1 MTQEKATSRRD
12 TAHKEVIQDLGW
24 GRLVFGQTF
33 DDPGELGDALRAE
46 ASGRRDIGMYLDA
59 PHVFV
64 ALNPQDFFIDP
75 SFTYRLDLT
84 VPLTYRPED
93 LPGVSVRRVESMA
106 DCAAINEIYLQCRM
120 VPADV
125 DLMWHN
131 SQSEPHMIYLVAVDD
146 ATGAVVGTV
155 TGIDHTQLFEDPENG
170 SSLWCLA
177 VSPTLCRPGAGGL
190 LVRALVE
197 EFIARGRAQ
206 MDLSVLHDNTAA
218 IALYERMGFE
228 RVPELGVK
236 RKNAIN
242 EKLFAPAQP
251 EEDLVQLNPY
261 ARIIADE
268 AILRGIAVKVLDAQA
283 GYLQLTHGGTTVTTR
298 ESLSELTNAVAMSRC
313 DDKRI
318 ARKVVSEAG
327 IVVPQGITAT
337 FGDEDH
343 RFLAKVGSVVVK
355 PARGEQGAGI
365 TVGVTRHDELD
376 RALALASKHCPDVL
390 IEERC
395 EGEDL
400 RVVVINGKVIAAAVR
415 RPPEIIGSGKHTVAQ
430 LIEAQSRRRAS
441 ATQGESK
448 IPMDS
453 VTEDTVADVG
463 WAMDDVL
470 PANEHLVVRR
480 TANLHTGGTIV
491 DVTDDLNPTLA
502 KVAVD
507 AADAI
512 GIPVTGIDLIVPS
525 VQDDK
530 YVFIEANERPGLA
543 NHEPRPTAQAFVDL
557 LFPRTAATPWAWHP
571 DPVEPPQ

>member
-1 MTQEKATSRRD
+1 MTE
-12 TAHKEVIQDLGW
+12 HKEVVQDLGW

-33 DDPGELGDALRAE
+33 DDPGELGTALRAE
-46 ASGRRDIGMYLDA
+46 ASGRRDIGMYLEA

-64 ALNPQDFFIDP
+64 ALHPQEFFIDP
-75 SFTYRLDLT
+75 SFTYRLNLKEPLSYLPPELT
-84 VPLTYRPED
+84 
-93 LPGVSVRRVESMA
+93 GVSMRRVESMA

-131 SQSEPHMIYLVAVDD
+131 SQNEPHMVYLVAVDD
-146 ATGAVVGTV
+146 DSGAVVGTV
-155 TGIDHTQLFEDPENG
+155 TGIDHAELFADPENG

-190 LVRALVE
+190 LVRSLVE
-197 EFIARGRAQ
+197 EFIRRGRSQ
-206 MDLSVLHDNTAA
+206 MDLSVLHDNSAA

-242 EKLFAPAQP
+242 ERLFTPAQA
-251 EEDLVQLNPY
+251 EEELAELNPY

-268 AILRGIAVKVLDAQA
+268 AVLRGIAVQVLDAQG
-283 GYLQLTHGGTTVTTR
+283 GYLQLTHGGTTVVTR

-318 ARKVVSEAG
+318 ARKVVAEAG

-337 FGDEDH
+337 FGEEDH
-343 RFLAKVGSVVVK
+343 RFLAEVGSVVVK

-365 TVGVTRHDELD
+365 TVGVTRHDDLD
-376 RALALASKHCPDVL
+376 RALQLASRHCPVVL
-390 IEERC
+390 LEERC
-395 EGEDL
+395 DGEDL

-415 RPPEIIGSGKHTVAQ
+415 RPPEVVGSGTHTVRE
-430 LIEAQSRRRAS
+430 LVENQSRRRAA
-441 ATQGESK
+441 ATGGESV
-448 IPMDS
+448 IPLDA
-453 VTEDTVADVG
+453 VTEDTVRDGG
-463 WAMDDVL
+463 WGMGDTL

-480 TANLHTGGTIV
+480 TANLHTGGTIL

-525 VQDDK
+525 VK
-530 YVFIEANERPGLA
+530 REEYVFIEANERPGLA

-557 LFPRTAATPWAWHP
+557 LFPRTAATPWAWQP
-571 DPVEPPQ
+571 EPVEPQ

>member
-1 MTQEKATSRRD
+1 MTLEKATPD
-12 TAHKEVIQDLGW
+12 GHAPPKEVIQDLGW

-33 DDPGELGDALRAE
+33 DDPGELGTALRAE
-46 ASGRRDIGMYLDA
+46 ASGRRDIGMYLEA

-64 ALNPQDFFIDP
+64 ALNPQEFFIDP

-84 VPLTYRPED
+84 TPLAYRPQD
-93 LPGVSVRRVESMA
+93 LPGVTVRPVQSMA

-131 SQSEPHMIYLVAVDD
+131 SQSEEHMIYLVAVDD
-146 ATGAVVGTV
+146 QSGSVVGTV
-155 TGIDHTQLFEDPENG
+155 TGIDHAQLFDDPENG

-190 LVRALVE
+190 LVRSLVE

-206 MDLSVLHDNTAA
+206 MDLSVLHDNEGA
-218 IALYERMGFE
+218 IALYERMGFQ

-251 EEDLVQLNPY
+251 EEELDQLNPY

-268 AILRGIAVKVLDAQA
+268 AILRGIAVQVLDAQG

-318 ARKVVSEAG
+318 ARKVVGEAG
-327 IVVPQGITAT
+327 IVVPQGVTAT
-337 FGDEDH
+337 FGEEDH

-376 RALALASKHCPDVL
+376 RALQLASKHCPDVL

-395 EGEDL
+395 AGEDL
-400 RVVVINGKVIAAAVR
+400 RIVVINGKVIAAAVR
-415 RPPEIIGSGKHTVAQ
+415 RPPEIIGTGKHTVRS
-430 LIEAQSRRRAS
+430 LIEAQSRRRAA
-441 ATQGESK
+441 ATQGESR
-448 IPMDS
+448 IPLDS
-453 VTEDTVADVG
+453 VTEDTVREAG
-463 WAMDDVL
+463 WEMDDVL
-470 PANEHLVVRR
+470 PANERLVVRR
-480 TANLHTGGTIV
+480 TANLHTGGTIL
-491 DVTDDLNPTLA
+491 DVTDDLNPLLA

-512 GIPVTGIDLIVPS
+512 GIPVTGIDLMVPS
-525 VQDDK
+525 VDGEE

-557 LFPRTAATPWAWHP
+557 LFPRTAATPWAWQP
-571 DPVEPPQ
+571 DPVDQG

>member
-1 MTQEKATSRRD
+1 MTPEKSSES
-12 TAHKEVIQDLGW
+12 KEVIQDLGW

-33 DDPGELGDALRAE
+33 DDPGELGTALRAE
-46 ASGRRDIGMYLDA
+46 ASGRRDIGMYLEA

-84 VPLTYRPED
+84 EPLAYRPPE
-93 LPGVSVRRVESMA
+93 LPGVSVRPVQSIA

-120 VPADV
+120 VPADI

-131 SQSEPHMIYLVAVDD
+131 SQAEPHMIYLVAVEDD
-146 ATGAVVGTV
+146 TGTVVGTV
-155 TGIDHTQLFEDPENG
+155 TGIDHLQLFDDPENG

-190 LVRALVE
+190 LVRSLVE
-197 EFIARGRAQ
+197 EFIRRGRAQ
-206 MDLSVLHDNTAA
+206 MDLSVLHDNAAA
-218 IALYERMGFE
+218 IALYERMGFD

-242 EKLFAPAQP
+242 ERLFAPAQA
-251 EEDLVQLNPY
+251 EEEFAQLNPY

-268 AILRGIAVKVLDAQA
+268 AVLRGIAVRILDAQA
-283 GYLQLTHGGTTVTTR
+283 GYMQLTHGGTTVTTR

-318 ARKVVSEAG
+318 ARKVVAEAG
-327 IVVPQGITAT
+327 VRVPRGITAT
-337 FGDEDH
+337 FGEEDK
-343 RFLAKVGSVVVK
+343 RFLATVGSVVVK

-376 RALALASKHCPDVL
+376 RALQLASKHCPEVL

-400 RVVVINGKVIAAAVR
+400 RIVVINGKVIAAALR
-415 RPPEIIGSGKHTVAQ
+415 RPAEIIGTGKHTIAQ
-430 LIEAQSRRRAS
+430 LIEAQSRRRS
-441 ATQGESK
+441 GATHGESK

-453 VTEDTVADVG
+453 VTEDTVRDAG
-463 WAMDDVL
+463 WDMDEVL

-525 VQDDK
+525 VK
-530 YVFIEANERPGLA
+530 GEEYVFIEANERPGLA

>member
-1 MTQEKATSRRD
+1 MTLQKAGSD
-12 TAHKEVIQDLGW
+12 HGDAPKEVIQDLGW

-33 DDPGELGDALRAE
+33 DDPGELGTALRAE
-46 ASGRRDIGMYLDA
+46 ASGRRDIGMYLEA

-64 ALNPQDFFIDP
+64 ALNPQEFFIDP

-84 VPLTYRPED
+84 EPLAYRPAD
-93 LPGVSVRRVESMA
+93 LPGVSVRPVESMA

-131 SQSEPHMIYLVAVDD
+131 SQSEEHMIYLVAVDD
-146 ATGAVVGTV
+146 STGAVVGTV
-155 TGIDHTQLFEDPENG
+155 TGIDHAQLFDDPENG

-190 LVRALVE
+190 LVRSLVE
-197 EFIARGRAQ
+197 EFIRRGRAQ
-206 MDLSVLHDNTAA
+206 MDLSVLHDNEGA

-242 EKLFAPAQP
+242 EKLFAPAQA
-251 EEDLVQLNPY
+251 EEELAQLNPY

-268 AILRGIAVKVLDAQA
+268 AILRGIAVQVLDAQG
-283 GYLQLTHGGTTVTTR
+283 GYLKLTHGGTSVITR

-318 ARKVVSEAG
+318 ARKVVGEAG
-327 IVVPQGITAT
+327 IVVPEGVNAT
-337 FGDEDH
+337 FGEEDH

-355 PARGEQGAGI
+355 PARGEQGNGI

-376 RALALASKHCPDVL
+376 RALEVASKNCPDVL
-390 IEERC
+390 IEERSV
-395 EGEDL
+395 GEDL
-400 RVVVINGKVIAAAVR
+400 RIVVINGKVIAAAMR
-415 RPPEIIGSGKHTVAQ
+415 RPPEIIGTGKHTIGD
-430 LIEAQSRRRAS
+430 LIEAQSRRRAA
-441 ATQGESK
+441 ATHGESQ
-448 IPMDS
+448 IPLDS
-453 VTEDTVADVG
+453 VTEDTVREAG
-463 WAMDDVL
+463 WEMGDVL
-470 PANEHLVVRR
+470 PANERLVVRH

-491 DVTDDLNPTLA
+491 DVTDDLNPVLA

-512 GIPVTGIDLIVPS
+512 GIPVTGIDLMVPS
-525 VQDDK
+525 VEGEE

-557 LFPRTAATPWAWHP
+557 LFPRTAATPWAWQP
-571 DPVEPPQ
+571 DPVDQG

>member
-1 MTQEKATSRRD
+1 
-12 TAHKEVIQDLGW
+12 
-24 GRLVFGQTF
+24 
-33 DDPGELGDALRAE
+33 
-46 ASGRRDIGMYLDA
+46 
-59 PHVFV
+59 
-64 ALNPQDFFIDP
+64 
-75 SFTYRLDLT
+75 
-84 VPLTYRPED
+84 
-93 LPGVSVRRVESMA
+93 
-106 DCAAINEIYLQCRM
+106 
-120 VPADV
+120 
-125 DLMWHN
+125 
-131 SQSEPHMIYLVAVDD
+131 
-146 ATGAVVGTV
+146 
-155 TGIDHTQLFEDPENG
+155 
-170 SSLWCLA
+170 
-177 VSPTLCRPGAGGL
+177 PGAGGL
-190 LVRALVE
+190 LVRSLVE
-197 EFIARGRAQ
+197 EFIRRGRAQ

-218 IALYERMGFE
+218 IALYERMGFV

-242 EKLFAPAQP
+242 ERLFTPVQA
-251 EEDLVQLNPY
+251 EEELAQLNPY

-268 AILRGIAVKVLDAQA
+268 AVLRGIAVQVLDAQA
-283 GYLQLTHGGTTVTTR
+283 GYLQLTHGGTSVTTR

-318 ARKVVSEAG
+318 ARKVVADAG
-327 IVVPQGITAT
+327 VAVPEGVTAT

-376 RALALASKHCPDVL
+376 RALELASRHSPVVL
-390 IEERC
+390 IEELC
-395 EGEDL
+395 PGEDL
-400 RVVVINGKVIAAAVR
+400 RIVVINGKVIAAALR
-415 RPPEIIGSGKHTVAQ
+415 RPAEIIGSGKHTVRD
-430 LIEAQSRRRAS
+430 LIEAQSRRRS
-441 ATQGESK
+441 VATGGEST
-448 IPMDS
+448 IPLDS
-453 VTEDTVADVG
+453 VTEDTVRDAG

-491 DVTDDLNPTLA
+491 DVTDDLHPTLA

-512 GIPVTGIDLIVPS
+512 GIPVTGIDLMVPS
-525 VQDDK
+525 VREDA

-543 NHEPRPTAQAFVDL
+543 NHEPRPTAQAFVDF

>member
-1 MTQEKATSRRD
+1 MTLEKATPEGD
-12 TAHKEVIQDLGW
+12 APPKEVIQDLGW

-33 DDPGELGDALRAE
+33 DDPGELGTALRAE
-46 ASGRRDIGMYLDA
+46 ASGRRDIGMYLEA

-64 ALNPQDFFIDP
+64 ALNPQEFFIDP

-84 VPLTYRPED
+84 TPLAYRPED
-93 LPGVSVRRVESMA
+93 LPGVTVRPVRSMA

-131 SQSEPHMIYLVAVDD
+131 SQSEEHMIYLVAVDD
-146 ATGAVVGTV
+146 QSGSVVGTV
-155 TGIDHTQLFEDPENG
+155 TGIDHAQLFDDPENG

-190 LVRALVE
+190 LVRSLVE
-197 EFIARGRAQ
+197 EFIARGRSQ
-206 MDLSVLHDNTAA
+206 MDLSVLHDNEGA
-218 IALYERMGFE
+218 IALYERMGFQ

-251 EEDLVQLNPY
+251 EEELDQLNPY

-268 AILRGIAVKVLDAQA
+268 AILRGIAVQVLDAQG

-318 ARKVVSEAG
+318 ARKVVGEAG
-327 IVVPQGITAT
+327 IVVPQGVTAT
-337 FGDEDH
+337 FGEEDH

-376 RALALASKHCPDVL
+376 RALQLASKHCPDVL

-395 EGEDL
+395 AGEDL
-400 RVVVINGKVIAAAVR
+400 RIVVINGKVIAAAVR
-415 RPPEIIGSGKHTVAQ
+415 RPPEIIGTGKHTVRS
-430 LIEAQSRRRAS
+430 LIEAQSRRRAA
-441 ATQGESK
+441 ATQGESR
-448 IPMDS
+448 IPLDS
-453 VTEDTVADVG
+453 VTEDTVREAG
-463 WAMDDVL
+463 WEMDDVL
-470 PANEHLVVRR
+470 PANERVVVRR

-491 DVTDDLNPTLA
+491 DVTDDLNPLLA

-512 GIPVTGIDLIVPS
+512 GIPVTGIDLMVPS
-525 VQDDK
+525 VDGEE

-557 LFPRTAATPWAWHP
+557 LFPRTAATPWAWQP
-571 DPVEPPQ
+571 DPVDQG

>member
-1 MTQEKATSRRD
+1 
-12 TAHKEVIQDLGW
+12 
-24 GRLVFGQTF
+24 
-33 DDPGELGDALRAE
+33 
-46 ASGRRDIGMYLDA
+46 MYLEEA
-59 PHVFV
+59 HVFV
-64 ALNPQDFFIDP
+64 ALNPQEFFIDP
-75 SFTYRLDLT
+75 SFTYRLDLSE
-84 VPLTYRPED
+84 PLAYRPED
-93 LPGVSVRRVESMA
+93 LPGVTVRRVQTIA

-131 SQSEPHMIYLVAVDD
+131 SQAEPHMIYLVAVDD
-146 ATGAVVGTV
+146 VTGAVVGTV
-155 TGIDHTQLFEDPENG
+155 TGIDHAQLFADPDNG

-197 EFIARGRAQ
+197 EFIERGRSQ

-218 IALYERMGFE
+218 IALYDRMGFV
-228 RVPELGVK
+228 RVPVLGVK

-242 EKLFAPAQP
+242 ERVFTPVQA
-251 EEDLVQLNPY
+251 EEELAQLNPY

-268 AILRGIAVKVLDAQA
+268 AIRRGIAVQVLDSQA
-283 GYLQLTHGGTTVTTR
+283 GYMQLTHGGTTVVTR

-318 ARKVVSEAG
+318 ARKVVAESG
-327 IVVPQGITAT
+327 IVVPQGTTAT

-343 RFLAKVGSVVVK
+343 RFLARVGSVVVK

-376 RALALASKHCPDVL
+376 RALQLANRHCPDVL
-390 IEERC
+390 IEERW

-400 RVVVINGKVIAAAVR
+400 RIVVINGKVIAAAVR
-415 RPPEIIGSGKHTVAQ
+415 RPPEVIGTGKHTVRE
-430 LIEAQSRRRAS
+430 LVETQSRRRAA

-448 IPMDS
+448 IPMDA
-453 VTEDTVADVG
+453 VTEDTVRDAG
-463 WAMDDVL
+463 WEMTDKL
-470 PANEHLVVRR
+470 PVNEHLVVRH

-491 DVTDDLNPTLA
+491 DVTDHLNPVLA

-525 VQDDK
+525 VGGPD
-530 YVFIEANERPGLA
+530 YAFIEANERPGLA

-571 DPVEPPQ
+571 DPVESE